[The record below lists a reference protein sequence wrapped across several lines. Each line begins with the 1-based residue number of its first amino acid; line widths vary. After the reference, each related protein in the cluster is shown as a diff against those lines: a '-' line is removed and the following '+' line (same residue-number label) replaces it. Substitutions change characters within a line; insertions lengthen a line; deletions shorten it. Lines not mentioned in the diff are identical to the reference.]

1 LLDLKVF
8 LKRAFFSNSAQSQL
22 PQYFCLGHFGDDR
35 TGKLYFQLEDM
46 EKMQRVLDAS
56 ISVIGE
62 ERSLYDLA
70 LNFLY
75 LGKTSQARKLLETPG
90 LR

>member
-1 LLDLKVF
+1 MPNCPNIFVLAILEMIEVQN
-8 LKRAFFSNSAQSQL
+8 FF
-22 PQYFCLGHFGDDR
+22 
-35 TGKLYFQLEDM
+35 FQLEDM